1 VQRATAGGAAC
12 VRCVSAAC
20 AAWLAVGCSPS
31 PPPTPPATTLPPN
44 AFAFGVFGDAPYNS
58 FEVSLY
64 RQLLADVHAAQVQWL
79 IHVGDIFGVPCS
91 DALLAERLAE
101 FQALRAV
108 VYTPGDNEW
117 TDCLRND
124 SGRYDPLERLAHIRK
139 TFFAQPHQS
148 LGTQPLEIESQSDSS
163 TWAEFVENARW
174 QFGNFLFVTVHLVG
188 SANGARSRGG
198 DTVAQHAEVTR
209 RAQAAV
215 HWIDAAFAKAR
226 NDSVR
231 GLVIAM
237 HADPG
242 FDRPGGS
249 WPAYKA
255 FVQRLA
261 SHASSFAGSVL
272 LIHGDHHQFRVDH
285 PLTVGE
291 GLDTLPNFTRLETFG
306 SPRIGWVRVVVDSVT
321 GRVLTYEPRIF
332 N

>member
-1 VQRATAGGAAC
+1 MC
-12 VRCVSAAC
+12 VAAC
-20 AAWLAVGCSPS
+20 AAWLTVGCSPG
-31 PPPTPPATTLPPN
+31 PPPTPTTPLPPN

-58 FEVSLY
+58 SEVALY
-64 RQLLADVHAAQVQWL
+64 RGLLADVNAAQVQWL

-91 DALLAERLAE
+91 DALLAERLAD

-139 TFFAQPHQS
+139 TFFARPHQS
-148 LGTQPLEIESQSDSS
+148 LGAQPLEVESQSDSS

-174 QFGNFLFVTVHLVG
+174 QFGNFMFMTVHLVG

-198 DTVAQHAEVTR
+198 DTVAQHAEVAR
-209 RAQAAV
+209 RAEAAV
-215 HWIDAAFAKAR
+215 QWIDAAFAKAR

-231 GLVIAM
+231 GIVVAM

-249 WPAYKA
+249 WPAYRA

-261 SHASSFAGSVL
+261 SQTSSFTGSVL

-291 GLDTLPNFTRLETFG
+291 GLDTLRNFTRLETFG
-306 SPRIGWVRVVVDSVT
+306 SPRIGWVRVVVDSVA
-321 GRVLTYEPRIF
+321 GRVLTYEPRVF

>member
-1 VQRATAGGAAC
+1 
-12 VRCVSAAC
+12 
-20 AAWLAVGCSPS
+20 
-31 PPPTPPATTLPPN
+31 
-44 AFAFGVFGDAPYNS
+44 VFGDAPYNS
-58 FEVSLY
+58 SEVALY
-64 RQLLADVHAAQVQWL
+64 RALLADVNAAQVQWL

-91 DALLAERLAE
+91 DALLAERLAD

-124 SGRYDPLERLAHIRK
+124 SGRYDPLERLAHIRQ
-139 TFFAQPHQS
+139 TFFARPHQS
-148 LGTQPLEIESQSDSS
+148 LGAQPLEVESQSDNS

-174 QFGNFLFVTVHLVG
+174 QFGNFMFMTVHLVG

-198 DTVAQHAEVTR
+198 DTVAQHAEVAR
-209 RAQAAV
+209 RAEAAV
-215 HWIDAAFAKAR
+215 HWIDATFAKAR
-226 NDSVR
+226 TDSVR
-231 GLVIAM
+231 GIVVAM

-249 WPAYKA
+249 WPAYRA

-261 SHASSFAGSVL
+261 SHTSSFTGSVL

-291 GLDTLPNFTRLETFG
+291 GLDTLTNFTRLETFG
-306 SPRIGWVRVVVDSVT
+306 SPRIGWVRVVVDSVA
-321 GRVLTYEPRIF
+321 GRVLTYEPRVF